1 MLPKGPGDVSPRAGA
16 IRNQNVGSEWVSERG
31 GTGQARWRRGTR
43 SSVGTPGLDRSSRQ
57 ESTAPKPGFQDNGEK
72 REPRADSAKGPRRQG
87 GSVGLHGRVVAGPFQ
102 ASDSGSET
110 RNISGGSGLGK
121 PPGVSQM
128 VAVRPAAR
136 GDSSADR
143 RRLGAA
149 ASLAVPSP
157 RRSCRLS
164 PRSRYREQQILHL
177 LRVSSFQRKSLVL
190 TVFSCSNSPFS
201 WRGLAADSLP
211 PAASPDTY

>member
-1 MLPKGPGDVSPRAGA
+1 M
-16 IRNQNVGSEWVSERG
+16 SERG
-31 GTGQARWRRGTR
+31 GTGHVRWRRGTR

-57 ESTAPKPGFQDNGEK
+57 ESTAPKAGFQDNVEK

-110 RNISGGSGLGK
+110 RNISGGSGLAK
-121 PPGVSQM
+121 PTGVSQT

-136 GDSSADR
+136 GDNSADR

-149 ASLAVPSP
+149 ASLAVPPLRAAAVVS
-157 RRSCRLS
+157 
-164 PRSRYREQQILHL
+164 LHAL
-177 LRVSSFQRKSLVL
+177 GTVSSKSYISYAFRVSNVSRWF
-190 TVFSCSNSPFS
+190 
-201 WRGLAADSLP
+201 
-211 PAASPDTY
+211 